1 MRRSLL
7 ISAAL
12 VLASPSMWAASA
24 KADNTEFVS
33 GTIKSIPSKTKG
45 ALDIS
50 DPSELRFRYANS
62 VYAIPYGKI
71 SNAQVVEPV
80 GHHLWKLPVPP
91 MGKTARLLSISFR
104 DGDATSMVTFRAP
117 AGEAL
122 AVARTIDERRTDPK
136 LAAVPSTPGK
146 ETWWG
151 DRYWRT
157 NRNKDKWP
165 SPQPAENTG
174 IPAGTK

>member
-7 ISAAL
+7 ITAAL
-12 VLASPSMWAASA
+12 VLAIPSMRAASA

-33 GTIKSIPSKTKG
+33 GTIKTIPSNTKG

-62 VYAIPYGKI
+62 VYSIPYRKI
-71 SNAQVVEPV
+71 SNAQVVEPA
-80 GHHLWKLPVPP
+80 GRHLWKLPVPP
-91 MGKTARLLSISFR
+91 MGKTPRLLSISYR
-104 DGDATSMVTFRAP
+104 DGDSTSMVTFRAP

-122 AVARTIDERRTDPK
+122 AVARTIDDRRTDPK
-136 LAAVPSTPGK
+136 LAAAPATPDK

-157 NRNKDKWP
+157 NRNKDRWP
-165 SPQPAENTG
+165 SPPQADTAQV
-174 IPAGTK
+174 PAGTK

>member
-12 VLASPSMWAASA
+12 VFALPSMRAANA
-24 KADNTEFVS
+24 KADNTAFVS
-33 GTIKSIPSKTKG
+33 GTIKTIPSNTKG
-45 ALDIS
+45 ALDVS

-62 VYAIPYGKI
+62 VYAIPYRKI
-71 SNAQVVEPV
+71 SNAQVVEPA
-80 GHHLWKLPVPP
+80 GHHLWKVPVPS
-91 MGKTARLLSISFR
+91 MGKTPRLLSISFR

-122 AVARTIDERRTDPK
+122 AVSRIIDERRVDSK
-136 LAAVPSTPGK
+136 LIAAPVTSAK
-146 ETWWG
+146 EIWWG

-157 NRNKDKWP
+157 TRNKDKWP
-165 SPQPAENTG
+165 SPPQADTTAV
-174 IPAGTK
+174 PAGTK